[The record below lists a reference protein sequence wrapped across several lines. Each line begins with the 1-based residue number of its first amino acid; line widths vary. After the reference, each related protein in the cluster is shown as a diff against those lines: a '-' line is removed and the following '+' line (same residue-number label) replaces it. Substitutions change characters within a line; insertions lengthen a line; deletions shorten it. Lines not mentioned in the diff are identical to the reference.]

1 MIILIYEMICGRI
14 VGFVKHFLLS
24 SFVRRRI
31 FIMRDFNKFGPFG
44 CGRIKAALRFSLNV
58 SGCVLILTLGGRLSG
73 SLGVLSNSD
82 IVEIVSG
89 VGRLWGSLGSRLVV
103 REAQAAICFLPDCM
117 DKADQVLSGNLSR
130 QVFIVDHD

>member
-1 MIILIYEMICGRI
+1 
-14 VGFVKHFLLS
+14 
-24 SFVRRRI
+24 
-31 FIMRDFNKFGPFG
+31 MRNFNKFGPFG

-103 REAQAAICFLPDCM
+103 GEAQAAICFCPIVWTRLIKCCPGIYPAGIVRIWDM
-117 DKADQVLSGNLSR
+117 
-130 QVFIVDHD
+130 FITL